1 MSMQLSNKPFYV
13 LERQKFVN
21 LRNIYPSRGVVG
33 FLGFRQR
40 ILQVEDTNSEGGGVA
55 LRPRRSYVYIFPVNY
70 SSISGGQIHKFSW
83 QNLEFDSQINLEA

>member
-40 ILQVEDTNSEGGGVA
+40 ILQGEDRNSEGGGGCVKTPAGAMSTYSLLIIA
-55 LRPRRSYVYIFPVNY
+55 LYLAAKFINFPGK
-70 SSISGGQIHKFSW
+70 I
-83 QNLEFDSQINLEA
+83 

>member
-33 FLGFRQR
+33 FSGFRQR
-40 ILQVEDTNSEGGGVA
+40 ILQGEDTNSEGGGCVKTPAGAMSTYSLLIIA
-55 LRPRRSYVYIFPVNY
+55 LYLAAKFINFPGK
-70 SSISGGQIHKFSW
+70 I
-83 QNLEFDSQINLEA
+83 

>member
-13 LERQKFVN
+13 MERQKFVNLRNQAPFVN

-40 ILQVEDTNSEGGGVA
+40 ILQGDYKFRGGGGCVKTPAGAMSTYSLLIIA
-55 LRPRRSYVYIFPVNY
+55 LYLAAKFINFPGK
-70 SSISGGQIHKFSW
+70 I
-83 QNLEFDSQINLEA
+83 

>member
-33 FLGFRQR
+33 FYKGR
-40 ILQVEDTNSEGGGVA
+40 ILQGEDKIQRGGCVKTPVGAMSTYSLLIIA
-55 LRPRRSYVYIFPVNY
+55 LYLAAKFINFPGK
-70 SSISGGQIHKFSW
+70 I
-83 QNLEFDSQINLEA
+83 